1 MKVVKLDLENSTEIE
16 IPESE
21 ELKGIFIGR
30 KDKKVIS
37 RIVFAHSKPDLKSRI
52 NIKAVLYGT
61 SKFDFEGVLKI
72 NKGASNTDTY
82 LKIDCLILNDGAMA
96 RAIPS
101 LEIKE
106 SAVRAGHGAT
116 IGYLD
121 QDLIYYL
128 KSKGLTDKQAED
140 MIVEAFINN

>member
-1 MKVVKLDLENSTEIE
+1 MKVIELDLENSSEIE
-16 IPESE
+16 IPESQ
-21 ELKGIFIGR
+21 ELKGIFIGK
-30 KDKKVIS
+30 KDNKITS

-52 NIKAVLYGT
+52 NIKAVLYDT

-72 NKGASNTDTY
+72 NEGASNTDTY

-106 SAVRAGHGAT
+106 SAVKAGHGAT
-116 IGYLD
+116 IGYVD
-121 QDLIYYL
+121 QDLLYYL
-128 KSKGLTDKQAED
+128 KSKGLSDKQAED
-140 MIVEAFINN
+140 MIVEAFVNS